1 LLAEHDVEYER
12 RDYFKNEFTIDEL
25 RALLDE
31 IGMKPSEILS
41 RRSRAYKDLGLENRD
56 LTEEELLMLI
66 PENPTLLRR
75 PIIVKEGRA
84 VIGFNK
90 DRIESLISE

>member
-12 RDYFKNEFTIDEL
+12 RDYFNDEFTVDEL

-41 RRSRAYKDLGLENRD
+41 RRSRAYKDVGLEDRD
-56 LTEEELLMLI
+56 LTEEELLMLM

-75 PIIVKEGRA
+75 PIIVKDGRA